1 LNGAG
6 PVLFEDEARKI
17 THQGDLLAQKPTSRN
32 AREAAAAAATIE
44 RLAATF
50 PQCFAVYQLRRR
62 PLKVG
67 IHHDIIVRVMVDQRE
82 LHRALRLYVH
92 NIGYLRS
99 MRAGVP
105 RIDLDG
111 NPVGTVTAEQAKQAA
126 EELARR
132 GHKVPVP
139 KSSSK
144 SASPKIVRST
154 APTAARV
161 TLADLRTAGARRRNG
176 AAS

>member
-1 LNGAG
+1 MGAGNGAS
-6 PVLFEDEARKI
+6 PVREDEARKN
-17 THQGDLLAQKPTSRN
+17 THQGDLLVQTPSSRKSR
-32 AREAAAAAATIE
+32 REAAADATIA

-50 PQCFAVYQLRRR
+50 PRCFAVYQLRRR

-92 NIGYLRS
+92 NIGYLRAL
-99 MRAGVP
+99 RAGVD

-111 NPVGTVTAEQAKQAA
+111 NAVGTVTAEQAQSAA

-132 GHKVPVP
+132 GHKVPA
-139 KSSSK
+139 KSSP
-144 SASPKIVRST
+144 SPKVVSINTTST
-154 APTAARV
+154 RI
-161 TLADLRTAGARRRNG
+161 TLADLRAAGARRRQ
-176 AAS
+176 AVTS